1 MCGTHNTM
9 YNANTKITIICNG
22 IVFSY
27 ECQITKMINLRGALL
42 KRVIQSTPLTSAQR
56 LESIILCEPSTL

>member
-1 MCGTHNTM
+1 MFKMSFFFWHTL

-27 ECQITKMINLRGALL
+27 ECQITKRINLRGALL
-42 KRVIQSTPLTSAQR
+42 KRVI
-56 LESIILCEPSTL
+56 